1 MKKIIFS
8 TVFLLGIYACAQVER
23 LSGAMNISTGVYLK
37 DMDNIL
43 PKFVGEWTAEYKDN
57 QVILNIEKVEKHPSK
72 EENVS
77 YYRDVLFMRYT
88 ILNPDGKEIYTNR
101 HKSITDAGAL
111 KSSSASF
118 ENKSVGIQYTGEEC
132 HIGEGYI
139 TLTYKD
145 PTHIV
150 WEYIAEDKPI
160 DKAKCPNYKN
170 IKVYIPTVYE
180 LEFTKK

>member
-8 TVFLLGIYACAQVER
+8 TVFLLGIYASAQVER

-88 ILNPDGKEIYTNR
+88 ILNPDGKE
-101 HKSITDAGAL
+101 
-111 KSSSASF
+111 
-118 ENKSVGIQYTGEEC
+118 
-132 HIGEGYI
+132 
-139 TLTYKD
+139 
-145 PTHIV
+145 
-150 WEYIAEDKPI
+150 
-160 DKAKCPNYKN
+160 
-170 IKVYIPTVYE
+170 
-180 LEFTKK
+180 